1 VLTLRRP
8 SDADISDFLRRADGG
23 AFSYPSIGGTRSTPP
38 TGYNVDHNRI
48 RLGAGEAI
56 FARAVAAVRRWE
68 MFNIGWVTLCWPQTP
83 IEPGRAVAIVVPLY
97 GLWSLNACR
106 IVYTIDSDRDS
117 AANVRRF
124 GFAYGT
130 LADHMESGEERFTV
144 EWRRDDDT
152 VWYDILAFSR
162 PRHPLAALASP
173 LSRALQRRFARDSLE
188 AMMRRTIHS

>member
-8 SDADISDFLRRADGG
+8 SDAGISDFLRRADGG
-23 AFSYPSIGGTRSTPP
+23 AFSYASIGATRSTPP

-48 RLGAGEAI
+48 RLGAGEAT

-83 IEPGRAVAIVVPLY
+83 IEPGRGVAIVVPLY

-106 IVYTIDSDRDS
+106 IVYTVDGDSDGD
-117 AANVRRF
+117 VRRF

-144 EWRRDDDT
+144 EWRREDDS

-162 PRHPLAALASP
+162 PRHLLAALAAP
-173 LSRALQRRFARDSLE
+173 LSRSLQRRFARDSLE
-188 AMMRRTIHS
+188 AMRRTIHS